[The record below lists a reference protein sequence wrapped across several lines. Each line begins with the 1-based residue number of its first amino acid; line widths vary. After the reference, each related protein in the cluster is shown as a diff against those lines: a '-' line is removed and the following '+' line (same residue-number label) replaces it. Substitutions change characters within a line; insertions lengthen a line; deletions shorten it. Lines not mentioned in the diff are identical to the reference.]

1 MKKTTLFEFV
11 SGIYIY
17 FYINILFYFI
27 NCLYFLNFNL

>member
-1 MKKTTLFEFV
+1 MKKTILFEFV

-17 FYINILFYFI
+17 FYINILFFF